1 MDDTTTRIGIQHGE
15 TDLLEILDNLPP
27 NVDPNSI
34 VLSNRPI
41 GTGGQERLLH
51 TLDGVSIDAVGLR

>member
-1 MDDTTTRIGIQHGE
+1 MVAYAAPVLTVWSQ
-15 TDLLEILDNLPP
+15 ILDNLPP
-27 NVDPNSI
+27 DVEPTSI

-51 TLDGVSIDAVGLR
+51 TLEGVSVDMVGLK